1 MPTSRKPKAKSN
13 RDRRSEKALLEKI
26 HLHAAGIDV
35 GARQHFVA
43 VPENRDSKPVRSF
56 AAFTC
61 DLQRLADWL
70 KECGIESVAM
80 ESTGVYW
87 IPIFQILE
95 ARGFEVLLVNA
106 RHVKNLPG
114 RKTDVLDCQWLQQL
128 HTLGLLRGS
137 FRPADAIC
145 VLRSYLRYRDT
156 LVRDAH
162 TQIHRMQ
169 KALQQMNLQL
179 HHVLTDITGTTG
191 MAILRAIVEG
201 ERDPVKLA
209 QLKHKQI
216 KSNTETI
223 AKALE
228 GDYRPEHLFA
238 LKTALELYDFYQLKI
253 LECDQAT
260 SQQLETFESRIEP
273 KELLTQLNNPTA
285 KSRKRS
291 ATSIAAQK
299 LRDRLEE
306 MCGVDL
312 TKVPGFGVLAAQNL
326 LAEIGLQ
333 MDRWRTDKHFTSWL
347 GVCPPTRISG
357 GKPLPR
363 KPRKSPNRAA
373 NILRLAAQSAMQS
386 HTAIGAYIRRLKVRL
401 GAPTAINAGAHK
413 LARLVY
419 RMIKFAKDYHE
430 LGADHYDRRY
440 RDRVIRN
447 LQRRAADF
455 GFSLAPAS
463 TLVVS

>member
-1 MPTSRKPKAKSN
+1 MPTTKKPKSKSK

-26 HLHAAGIDV
+26 HLHAAGIDI

-43 VPENRDSKPVRSF
+43 VPAERDPKPVRSF
-56 AAFTC
+56 GTFTS
-61 DLQRLADWL
+61 DLHRLADWL
-70 KECGIESVAM
+70 RECGIETVAM

-87 IPIFQILE
+87 IPVFQILE
-95 ARGFEVLLVNA
+95 ARGLEVLLVNA

-114 RKTDVLDCQWLQQL
+114 RKTDVVDCQWLQQL

-145 VLRSYLRYRDT
+145 VLRSYLRYRDS

-169 KALQQMNLQL
+169 KALQQMNVQL
-179 HHVLTDITGTTG
+179 HHVLSDITGATG
-191 MAILRAIVEG
+191 MAILRAIVAG

-209 QLKHKQI
+209 ALKHTRVQ
-216 KSNTETI
+216 SSTETI

-238 LKTALELYDFYQLKI
+238 LKTALELYDFYQLK
-253 LECDQAT
+253 LMECDQEV
-260 SQQLETFESRIEP
+260 SQQLEKFES
-273 KELLTQLNNPTA
+273 KTA
-285 KSRKRS
+285 LEKPVPEHPETEAKPRRRS
-291 ATSIAAQK
+291 AASLAAQK
-299 LRDRLEE
+299 LCDRLHE
-306 MCGVDL
+306 MSGVDL

-326 LAEIGLQ
+326 MAEIGLQ

-357 GKPLPR
+357 GKALPS

-386 HTAIGAYIRRLKVRL
+386 NTAIGAYIRRLKSKL

-413 LARLVY
+413 LARLIY
-419 RMIKFAKDYHE
+419 RMLKFGQEYQE
-430 LGADHYDRRY
+430 LGADHYDRRH
-440 RDRVIRN
+440 RDRVLRN
-447 LQRRAADF
+447 LERRAADF
-455 GFSLAPAS
+455 GFSLTPAMND
-463 TLVVS
+463 VVS